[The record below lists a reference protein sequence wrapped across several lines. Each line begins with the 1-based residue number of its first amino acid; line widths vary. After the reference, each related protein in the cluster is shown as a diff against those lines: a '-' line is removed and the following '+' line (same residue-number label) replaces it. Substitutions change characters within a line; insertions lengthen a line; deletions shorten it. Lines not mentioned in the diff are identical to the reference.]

1 MNSPRK
7 PWWQQ
12 ATALVS
18 LGAGGAITGLAF
30 VPGTADQIAS
40 PASVPVTL
48 TALDQAT
55 RPAAPDDAAV
65 RSAIVGVA
73 NYYLRIAQGKTPA

>member
-18 LGAGGAITGLAF
+18 LGAGGAITGFAF
-30 VPGTADQIAS
+30 VPGTADQVAS

-48 TALDQAT
+48 TALDQAA
-55 RPAAPDDAAV
+55 RPRA
-65 RSAIVGVA
+65 G
-73 NYYLRIAQGKTPA
+73 G